1 MVGDRGKEEFEE
13 IRILGLEVPEDAV
26 EPGRSVFDEGTES
39 SEELPHW
46 TEEPVDVVQED
57 DPWSEIAQTPKWSDE
72 AIIDHESQQPV
83 GDLDDATAAIF
94 FDEDLPESDP
104 FSGDFNPPVFP
115 PEDPVEV
122 KTEDQ
127 PPVFQSTGQSN
138 VPNQNIQSR
147 NMSKAIATG
156 VILGAIFLGVC
167 AAGATATLIFSSV
180 LLVFAGSEFF
190 LAARRAGYQPATLL
204 GMTAIAALNIGA
216 YWRFESAV
224 PLILALTITFTLLWY
239 LTGVDR
245 NMPIANTS
253 ITLFGVAYIG
263 LLGCFIGLMLNDKNG
278 IGMLLA
284 AVLITVGYDTGGLVV
299 GRLIGRTP
307 LSSVSPNKT
316 MEGLLGGMA
325 ISFLT
330 GVIVVG
336 QITPFGQDPGDL
348 GTAFVLGL
356 VGALAAP
363 LGDLSESML
372 KRDLGIKDMGSVLPG
387 HGGFLDRFDA
397 LLFVLPAT
405 YFTARLLNLFTA

>member
-13 IRILGLEVPEDAV
+13 IRILGLEVPEDGV
-26 EPGRSVFDEGTES
+26 EPGRAVFDEEDS
-39 SEELPHW
+39 VSEELPHW
-46 TEEPVDVVQED
+46 TEEPATITSDD

-72 AIIDHESQQPV
+72 ALIEHESQQHV
-83 GDLDDATAAIF
+83 GDLDGETAAIF
-94 FDEDLPESDP
+94 FDEEPSDSDP
-104 FSGDFNPPVFP
+104 FSGEFNPPIFP
-115 PEDPVEV
+115 PDNTEEI
-122 KTEDQ
+122 KTEKT
-127 PPVFQSTGQSN
+127 PPVFQPAAQSNTTGQS
-138 VPNQNIQSR
+138 VPSR
-147 NMSKAIATG
+147 NMSTALITG
-156 VILGAIFLGVC
+156 LALGAVFLGVC
-167 AAGATATLIFSSV
+167 AAGATVTLIFSTA

-190 LAARRAGYQPATLL
+190 LTARRAGYQPATLL
-204 GMTAIAALNIGA
+204 GMAAIAALNIGA
-216 YWRFESAV
+216 YWRFESAI
-224 PLILALTITFTLLWY
+224 PLILALTVTFTLLWY

-284 AVLITVGYDTGGLVV
+284 AVLITVGYDTGGLLV

>member
-1 MVGDRGKEEFEE
+1 M
-13 IRILGLEVPEDAV
+13 A
-26 EPGRSVFDEGTES
+26 S
-39 SEELPHW
+39 
-46 TEEPVDVVQED
+46 
-57 DPWSEIAQTPKWSDE
+57 
-72 AIIDHESQQPV
+72 
-83 GDLDDATAAIF
+83 
-94 FDEDLPESDP
+94 
-104 FSGDFNPPVFP
+104 
-115 PEDPVEV
+115 
-122 KTEDQ
+122 
-127 PPVFQSTGQSN
+127 
-138 VPNQNIQSR
+138 
-147 NMSKAIATG
+147 
-156 VILGAIFLGVC
+156 
-167 AAGATATLIFSSV
+167 
-180 LLVFAGSEFF
+180 
-190 LAARRAGYQPATLL
+190 
-204 GMTAIAALNIGA
+204 IAALNLGA
-216 YWRFESAV
+216 YWRFESAI
-224 PLILALTITFTLLWY
+224 PLILALTVTFTLLWY

-253 ITLFGVAYIG
+253 ITLFGVGYIG
-263 LLGCFIGLMLNDKNG
+263 LLGCFIGLMLNDENG

-284 AVLITVGYDTGGLVV
+284 AVLITVGYDTGGLLV

-363 LGDLSESML
+363 LGDLCESML

-405 YFTARLLNLFTA
+405 YFTARLLNLFAT

>member
-1 MVGDRGKEEFEE
+1 MADHRGSDEFEE
-13 IRILGLEVPEDAV
+13 IRILGLETPEDVV
-26 EPGRSVFDEGTES
+26 EPGRSVFGGESES

-46 TEEPVDVVQED
+46 TEEPVEKSQND
-57 DPWSEIAQTPKWSDE
+57 DLWSEIDQKPKWSDE
-72 AIIDHESQQPV
+72 VLIDHESQQPV
-83 GDLDDATAAIF
+83 GDLDEATAAIF
-94 FDEDLPESDP
+94 FDEELPENDP
-104 FSGDFNPPVFP
+104 FSGEFNPPVLP
-115 PEDPVEV
+115 PEETKIEEAPQIF
-122 KTEDQ
+122 Q
-127 PPVFQSTGQSN
+127 PSSQPSVQT
-138 VPNQNIQSR
+138 QNSQSR
-147 NMSKAIATG
+147 NMPKALATG
-156 VILGAIFLGVC
+156 LGLGAIFLAVC
-167 AAGATATLIFSSV
+167 AIGATATLIFSTV

-204 GMTAIAALNIGA
+204 GMTAIAALNLGA
-216 YWRFESAV
+216 YWRFESAI
-224 PLILALTITFTLLWY
+224 PLILALTVTFTLLWY

-253 ITLFGVAYIG
+253 ITLFGVGYIG

-278 IGMLLA
+278 VGMLLA
-284 AVLITVGYDTGGLVV
+284 AVLITVGYDTGGLLV

-405 YFTARLLNLFTA
+405 YFTARLLNLFAT

>member
-1 MVGDRGKEEFEE
+1 MANDGGSDEFDE
-13 IRILGLEVPEDAV
+13 IRILGLETPEDVV
-26 EPGRSVFDEGTES
+26 EPGRSVFGGESDS

-46 TEEPVDVVQED
+46 TEEPVEKSQD
-57 DPWSEIAQTPKWSDE
+57 DDLWSEIDQKPKWSDE
-72 AIIDHESQQPV
+72 VLIDHESQQPV
-83 GDLDDATAAIF
+83 GDLDEATAAIF
-94 FDEDLPESDP
+94 FDEELPDSAP
-104 FSGDFNPPVFP
+104 FSGEFNPPILP
-115 PEDPVEV
+115 PEDTKIEETPPIF
-122 KTEDQ
+122 Q
-127 PPVFQSTGQSN
+127 PP
-138 VPNQNIQSR
+138 NQPSVQAQNAQSR
-147 NMSKAIATG
+147 NMPKALATG
-156 VILGAIFLGVC
+156 VGLGAIFL
-167 AAGATATLIFSSV
+167 AACMIGAIATLVFSTV

-204 GMTAIAALNIGA
+204 GMTAIAALNLGA
-216 YWRFESAV
+216 YWRFESAI
-224 PLILALTITFTLLWY
+224 PLILALTVTFTLLWY

-253 ITLFGVAYIG
+253 ITLFGVGYIG

-278 IGMLLA
+278 VGMLIA
-284 AVLITVGYDTGGLVV
+284 AVLITVGYDTGGLLV

-363 LGDLSESML
+363 LGDLCESML

-405 YFTARLLNLFTA
+405 YFAARLLNLFTI

>member
-1 MVGDRGKEEFEE
+1 MVDHRGSDEFEE
-13 IRILGLEVPEDAV
+13 IRILGLETPEDVV
-26 EPGRSVFDEGTES
+26 EPGRSVFGGESES
-39 SEELPHW
+39 SQELPHW
-46 TEEPVDVVQED
+46 TEEPVEKSQND
-57 DPWSEIAQTPKWSDE
+57 DLWSEIDQKPKWSDE
-72 AIIDHESQQPV
+72 VLIDHESQQPV
-83 GDLDDATAAIF
+83 GDLDEATAAIF
-94 FDEDLPESDP
+94 FDEELPENDP
-104 FSGDFNPPVFP
+104 FSGEFNPPVLP
-115 PEDPVEV
+115 PEETKIEEAPQIF
-122 KTEDQ
+122 Q
-127 PPVFQSTGQSN
+127 PSSQPSVQT
-138 VPNQNIQSR
+138 QNSQSR
-147 NMSKAIATG
+147 NMPKALATG
-156 VILGAIFLGVC
+156 LGLGAIFLAVC
-167 AAGATATLIFSSV
+167 AIGATATLIFSTV

-204 GMTAIAALNIGA
+204 GMTAIAALNLGA
-216 YWRFESAV
+216 YWRFESAI
-224 PLILALTITFTLLWY
+224 PLILALTVTFTLLWY

-253 ITLFGVAYIG
+253 ITLFGVGYIG

-278 IGMLLA
+278 VGMLLA
-284 AVLITVGYDTGGLVV
+284 AVLITVGYDTGGLLV

-405 YFTARLLNLFTA
+405 YFTARLLNLFAT

>member
-1 MVGDRGKEEFEE
+1 MADHRGSDEFEE
-13 IRILGLEVPEDAV
+13 IRILGLETPEDVV
-26 EPGRSVFDEGTES
+26 EPGRSVFGGESES

-46 TEEPVDVVQED
+46 TEEPEEKSQND
-57 DPWSEIAQTPKWSDE
+57 DLWSEIDQKPKWSDE
-72 AIIDHESQQPV
+72 VLIDHESQQPV
-83 GDLDDATAAIF
+83 GDLDEATAAIF
-94 FDEDLPESDP
+94 FDEELPENDP
-104 FSGDFNPPVFP
+104 FSGEFNPPVLP
-115 PEDPVEV
+115 PEEI
-122 KTEDQ
+122 KTEEVSQ
-127 PPVFQSTGQSN
+127 PFQPSN
-138 VPNQNIQSR
+138 HPSVQTQNTQSR
-147 NMSKAIATG
+147 DMPKALATG
-156 VILGAIFLGVC
+156 LALGAIFLAVC
-167 AAGATATLIFSSV
+167 AIGSTATLIFSTV

-204 GMTAIAALNIGA
+204 GMTAIAALNLGA
-216 YWRFESAV
+216 YWRFESAI
-224 PLILALTITFTLLWY
+224 PLILALTVTFTLLWY

-253 ITLFGVAYIG
+253 ITLFGVGYIG
-263 LLGCFIGLMLNDKNG
+263 LLGCLIGLMLNDKNG
-278 IGMLLA
+278 IVMLLA
-284 AVLITVGYDTGGLVV
+284 AVLITVGYDTGGLLV
-299 GRLIGRTP
+299 GRLMGRTP

-405 YFTARLLNLFTA
+405 YFTARLLNLFAT

>member
-1 MVGDRGKEEFEE
+1 MADHRGSDEFEE
-13 IRILGLEVPEDAV
+13 IRILGLETPEDVV
-26 EPGRSVFDEGTES
+26 EPGRSVFGGESES

-46 TEEPVDVVQED
+46 TEEPEEKSQND
-57 DPWSEIAQTPKWSDE
+57 DLWSEIDQKPKWSDE
-72 AIIDHESQQPV
+72 VLIDHESQQPV
-83 GDLDDATAAIF
+83 GDLDEATAAIF
-94 FDEDLPESDP
+94 FDEELPENDP
-104 FSGDFNPPVFP
+104 FSGEFNPPVLP
-115 PEDPVEV
+115 PEEV
-122 KTEDQ
+122 KTEEVSPTFQ
-127 PPVFQSTGQSN
+127 PSN
-138 VPNQNIQSR
+138 QPSVQTQNSQSR
-147 NMSKAIATG
+147 DMPKALATG
-156 VILGAIFLGVC
+156 LALGAIFLAVC
-167 AAGATATLIFSSV
+167 AIGATATLIFSTV

-204 GMTAIAALNIGA
+204 GMTAIAALNLGA
-216 YWRFESAV
+216 YWRFESAI
-224 PLILALTITFTLLWY
+224 PLILALTVTFTLLWY

-253 ITLFGVAYIG
+253 ITLFGVGYIG
-263 LLGCFIGLMLNDKNG
+263 LLGCFIGLMLSDKNG
-278 IGMLLA
+278 VGMLLA
-284 AVLITVGYDTGGLVV
+284 AVLITVGYDTGGLLV
-299 GRLIGRTP
+299 GRLMGRTP

-405 YFTARLLNLFTA
+405 YFTARLLNLFAT

>member
-1 MVGDRGKEEFEE
+1 MANDRGSDEFEE
-13 IRILGLEVPEDAV
+13 IRILGLETPEDV
-26 EPGRSVFDEGTES
+26 IEPGRSVFGGESAS

-46 TEEPVDVVQED
+46 TEEPAEKSQND
-57 DPWSEIAQTPKWSDE
+57 DLWSEIDQKPKWSDE
-72 AIIDHESQQPV
+72 VLIDHESQQPV
-83 GDLDDATAAIF
+83 GDLDEATAAIF
-94 FDEDLPESDP
+94 FDEELPESDP
-104 FSGDFNPPVFP
+104 FSGEFNPPVIP
-115 PEDPVEV
+115 PEETKIEETLPIF
-122 KTEDQ
+122 KSTSQ
-127 PPVFQSTGQSN
+127 PSVQAQSS
-138 VPNQNIQSR
+138 QSR
-147 NMSKAIATG
+147 SMSKALATG
-156 VILGAIFLGVC
+156 VTLGAVFLAVC
-167 AAGATATLIFSSV
+167 MIGATATLVFSTV

-204 GMTAIAALNIGA
+204 GMASIAALNLGA
-216 YWRFESAV
+216 YWRFESAI
-224 PLILALTITFTLLWY
+224 PLILALTVTFTLLWY

-253 ITLFGVAYIG
+253 ITLFGVGYIG
-263 LLGCFIGLMLNDKNG
+263 LLGCFIGLMLNDENG

-284 AVLITVGYDTGGLVV
+284 AVLITVGYDTGGLLV

-363 LGDLSESML
+363 LGDLCESML

-405 YFTARLLNLFTA
+405 YFTARLLNLFAT

>member
-1 MVGDRGKEEFEE
+1 MANDRGSDEFEE
-13 IRILGLEVPEDAV
+13 IRILGLETPEDV
-26 EPGRSVFDEGTES
+26 IEPGRSVFGGESAS

-46 TEEPVDVVQED
+46 TEEPAEKSQND
-57 DPWSEIAQTPKWSDE
+57 DLWSEIDQKPKWSDE
-72 AIIDHESQQPV
+72 VLIDHESQQPV
-83 GDLDDATAAIF
+83 GDLDEATAAIF
-94 FDEDLPESDP
+94 FDEELPESDP
-104 FSGDFNPPVFP
+104 FSGEFNPPVIP
-115 PEDPVEV
+115 PEETKIEEV
-122 KTEDQ
+122 PPIFKPTSQ
-127 PPVFQSTGQSN
+127 PSVQAQSS
-138 VPNQNIQSR
+138 QSR
-147 NMSKAIATG
+147 SMSKALATG
-156 VILGAIFLGVC
+156 VTLGAVFLAVC
-167 AAGATATLIFSSV
+167 MIGATATLVFSTV

-204 GMTAIAALNIGA
+204 GMASIAALNLGA
-216 YWRFESAV
+216 YWRFESAI
-224 PLILALTITFTLLWY
+224 PLILALTVTFTLLWY

-253 ITLFGVAYIG
+253 ITLFGVGYIG
-263 LLGCFIGLMLNDKNG
+263 LLGCFIGLMLSDENG

-284 AVLITVGYDTGGLVV
+284 AVLITVGYDTGGLLV

-363 LGDLSESML
+363 LGDLCESML

-405 YFTARLLNLFTA
+405 YFTARLLNLFAT

>member
-1 MVGDRGKEEFEE
+1 VANDRGSDEFEE
-13 IRILGLEVPEDAV
+13 IRILGLETPEDV
-26 EPGRSVFDEGTES
+26 IEPGRSVFGGESAS

-46 TEEPVDVVQED
+46 TEEPAEKSQND
-57 DPWSEIAQTPKWSDE
+57 DLWSEIDQKPKWSDE
-72 AIIDHESQQPV
+72 VLIDHESQQPV
-83 GDLDDATAAIF
+83 GDLDEATAAIF
-94 FDEDLPESDP
+94 FDEELPESDP
-104 FSGDFNPPVFP
+104 FSGEFNPPVIP
-115 PEDPVEV
+115 PEETKIEEALPIF
-122 KTEDQ
+122 KSTSQ
-127 PPVFQSTGQSN
+127 PSVQVQSS
-138 VPNQNIQSR
+138 QNRS
-147 NMSKAIATG
+147 MSKAVATG
-156 VILGAIFLGVC
+156 VTLGAVFLAVC
-167 AAGATATLIFSSV
+167 MIGAIATLVFSTV

-204 GMTAIAALNIGA
+204 GMASIAALNLGA
-216 YWRFESAV
+216 YWRFESAI
-224 PLILALTITFTLLWY
+224 PLILALTVTFTLLWY

-253 ITLFGVAYIG
+253 ITLFGVGYIG
-263 LLGCFIGLMLNDKNG
+263 LLGCFIGLMLNDENG

-284 AVLITVGYDTGGLVV
+284 AVLITVGYDTGGLLV

-363 LGDLSESML
+363 LGDLCESML

-405 YFTARLLNLFTA
+405 YFTARLLNLFAT

>member
-1 MVGDRGKEEFEE
+1 MANDRGSDEFEE
-13 IRILGLEVPEDAV
+13 IRILGLETPEDV
-26 EPGRSVFDEGTES
+26 IEPGRSVFGGESAS

-46 TEEPVDVVQED
+46 TEEPAEKSQND
-57 DPWSEIAQTPKWSDE
+57 DLWSEIDQKPKWSDE
-72 AIIDHESQQPV
+72 VLIDHESQQPV
-83 GDLDDATAAIF
+83 GDLDEATAAIF
-94 FDEDLPESDP
+94 FDEELPASDP
-104 FSGDFNPPVFP
+104 FSGEFNPPIIP
-115 PEDPVEV
+115 PEETT
-122 KTEDQ
+122 TEETPPIFKPTSQ
-127 PPVFQSTGQSN
+127 PSVQAQSS
-138 VPNQNIQSR
+138 QSR
-147 NMSKAIATG
+147 SMSKALATG
-156 VILGAIFLGVC
+156 VTLGAVFLAVC
-167 AAGATATLIFSSV
+167 MIGAIATLVFSTV

-204 GMTAIAALNIGA
+204 GMASIAALNLGA
-216 YWRFESAV
+216 YWRFESAI
-224 PLILALTITFTLLWY
+224 PLILALTVTFTLLWY

-253 ITLFGVAYIG
+253 ITLFGVGYIG
-263 LLGCFIGLMLNDKNG
+263 LLGCFIGLMLNDENG

-284 AVLITVGYDTGGLVV
+284 AVLITVGYDTGGLLV

-363 LGDLSESML
+363 LGDLCESML

-405 YFTARLLNLFTA
+405 YFTARLLNLFAT

>member
-1 MVGDRGKEEFEE
+1 MVDHRGSDEFEE
-13 IRILGLEVPEDAV
+13 IRILGLETPEDVV
-26 EPGRSVFDEGTES
+26 EPGRSVFGGESES

-46 TEEPVDVVQED
+46 TEEPVEKSQND
-57 DPWSEIAQTPKWSDE
+57 DLWSEIDQKPKWSDE
-72 AIIDHESQQPV
+72 VLIDHESQQPV
-83 GDLDDATAAIF
+83 GDLDEATAAIF
-94 FDEDLPESDP
+94 FDEELPENDP
-104 FSGDFNPPVFP
+104 FSGEFNPPVLP
-115 PEDPVEV
+115 PEETKIEEAPQIFQMSN
-122 KTEDQ
+122 Q
-127 PPVFQSTGQSN
+127 PSVHT
-138 VPNQNIQSR
+138 QNSQSR
-147 NMSKAIATG
+147 NMPKALATG
-156 VILGAIFLGVC
+156 LGLGAIFLAVC
-167 AAGATATLIFSSV
+167 AIGATATLIFSTV

-204 GMTAIAALNIGA
+204 GMTAIAALNLGA
-216 YWRFESAV
+216 YWRFESAI
-224 PLILALTITFTLLWY
+224 PLILALTVTFTLLWY

-253 ITLFGVAYIG
+253 ITLFGVGYIG

-278 IGMLLA
+278 VGMLLA
-284 AVLITVGYDTGGLVV
+284 AVLITVGYDTGGLLV

-405 YFTARLLNLFTA
+405 YFTARLLNLFAT

>member
-1 MVGDRGKEEFEE
+1 MVDHRGSDEFEE
-13 IRILGLEVPEDAV
+13 IRILGLETPEDVV
-26 EPGRSVFDEGTES
+26 EPGRSVFGGES
-39 SEELPHW
+39 EPSEELPHW
-46 TEEPVDVVQED
+46 TEEPVEKSQND
-57 DPWSEIAQTPKWSDE
+57 DLWSEIDQKPKWSDE
-72 AIIDHESQQPV
+72 VLIDHESQQPV
-83 GDLDDATAAIF
+83 GDLDEATAAIF
-94 FDEDLPESDP
+94 FDEELPENDP
-104 FSGDFNPPVFP
+104 FSGEFNPPVLP
-115 PEDPVEV
+115 PEETKIEEAPQIF
-122 KTEDQ
+122 Q
-127 PPVFQSTGQSN
+127 PSSQPSVQT
-138 VPNQNIQSR
+138 QNSQSR
-147 NMSKAIATG
+147 NMPKALATG
-156 VILGAIFLGVC
+156 LGLGAIFLAVC
-167 AAGATATLIFSSV
+167 AIGATATLIFSTV

-204 GMTAIAALNIGA
+204 GMTAIAALNLGA
-216 YWRFESAV
+216 YWRFESAI
-224 PLILALTITFTLLWY
+224 PLILALTVTFTLLWY

-253 ITLFGVAYIG
+253 ITLFGVGYIG

-278 IGMLLA
+278 VGMLLA
-284 AVLITVGYDTGGLVV
+284 AVLITVGYDTGGLLV

-405 YFTARLLNLFTA
+405 YFTARLLNLFAT

>member
-1 MVGDRGKEEFEE
+1 MANDRGSDEFEE
-13 IRILGLEVPEDAV
+13 IRILGLETPEDV
-26 EPGRSVFDEGTES
+26 IEPGRSVFGGESAS

-46 TEEPVDVVQED
+46 TEEPAEKSQND
-57 DPWSEIAQTPKWSDE
+57 DLWSEIDQKPKWSDE
-72 AIIDHESQQPV
+72 VLIDHESQQPV
-83 GDLDDATAAIF
+83 GDLDEATAAIF
-94 FDEDLPESDP
+94 FDEELPESDP
-104 FSGDFNPPVFP
+104 FSGEFNPPVIP
-115 PEDPVEV
+115 PEETKIEEV
-122 KTEDQ
+122 PPIFKPTSQ
-127 PPVFQSTGQSN
+127 PSVQAQSS
-138 VPNQNIQSR
+138 QSR
-147 NMSKAIATG
+147 SMSKALATG
-156 VILGAIFLGVC
+156 VTLGAVFLAVC
-167 AAGATATLIFSSV
+167 MIGATATLVFSTV

-190 LAARRAGYQPATLL
+190 LASRRAGYQPATLL
-204 GMTAIAALNIGA
+204 GMASIAALNLGA
-216 YWRFESAV
+216 YWRFESV
-224 PLILALTITFTLLWY
+224 ILLILALTVTFTLLWY

-253 ITLFGVAYIG
+253 ITLFGVGYIG
-263 LLGCFIGLMLNDKNG
+263 LLGCFIGLMLNDENG

-284 AVLITVGYDTGGLVV
+284 AVLITVGYDTGGLLV

-363 LGDLSESML
+363 LGDLCESML

-405 YFTARLLNLFTA
+405 YFTARLLNLFAT

>member
-1 MVGDRGKEEFEE
+1 MVDHRGSDEFEE
-13 IRILGLEVPEDAV
+13 IRILGLETPEDVV
-26 EPGRSVFDEGTES
+26 EPGRSVFGGESES

-46 TEEPVDVVQED
+46 TEEPVEKSQND
-57 DPWSEIAQTPKWSDE
+57 DLWSEIDQKPKWSDE
-72 AIIDHESQQPV
+72 VLIDHESQQPV
-83 GDLDDATAAIF
+83 GDLDEATAAIF
-94 FDEDLPESDP
+94 FDEELPENDP
-104 FSGDFNPPVFP
+104 FSGEFNPPVLP
-115 PEDPVEV
+115 PEETKIEEAPQIF
-122 KTEDQ
+122 Q
-127 PPVFQSTGQSN
+127 PSSQPSVQT
-138 VPNQNIQSR
+138 QNSQSR
-147 NMSKAIATG
+147 NMPKALATG
-156 VILGAIFLGVC
+156 LGLGAIFLAVC
-167 AAGATATLIFSSV
+167 AIGATVTLIFSTV

-204 GMTAIAALNIGA
+204 GMTAIAALNLGA
-216 YWRFESAV
+216 YWRFESAI
-224 PLILALTITFTLLWY
+224 PLILALTVTFTLLWY

-253 ITLFGVAYIG
+253 ITLFGVGYIG
-263 LLGCFIGLMLNDKNG
+263 LLGCFIGLMLNDENG
-278 IGMLLA
+278 VGMLLA
-284 AVLITVGYDTGGLVV
+284 AVLITVGYDTGGLLV

-405 YFTARLLNLFTA
+405 YFTARLLNLFAT

>member
-1 MVGDRGKEEFEE
+1 MKHPPRKGKVYCGQNKLDPSL
-13 IRILGLEVPEDAV
+13 RVNGATLEV
-26 EPGRSVFDEGTES
+26 GTRSRCFRAGFGGALHQHVDDEAEFVRKFTAPYAP
-39 SEELPHW
+39 L
-46 TEEPVDVVQED
+46 VVQKLWYKD
-57 DPWSEIAQTPKWSDE
+57 GP
-72 AIIDHESQQPV
+72 
-83 GDLDDATAAIF
+83 
-94 FDEDLPESDP
+94 
-104 FSGDFNPPVFP
+104 P
-115 PEDPVEV
+115 PE
-122 KTEDQ
+122 
-127 PPVFQSTGQSN
+127 G
-138 VPNQNIQSR
+138 
-147 NMSKAIATG
+147 G
-156 VILGAIFLGVC
+156 
-167 AAGATATLIFSSV
+167 
-180 LLVFAGSEFF
+180 
-190 LAARRAGYQPATLL
+190 GYQPATLL
-204 GMTAIAALNIGA
+204 GMASIAALNLGA
-216 YWRFESAV
+216 YWRFESAI
-224 PLILALTITFTLLWY
+224 PLILALTVTFTLLWY

-253 ITLFGVAYIG
+253 ITLFGVGYIG
-263 LLGCFIGLMLNDKNG
+263 LLGCFIGLMLNDENG

-284 AVLITVGYDTGGLVV
+284 AVLITVGYDTGGLLV

-363 LGDLSESML
+363 LGDLCESML

-405 YFTARLLNLFTA
+405 YFTARLLNLFAT

>member
-1 MVGDRGKEEFEE
+1 MANDRGSDEFEE
-13 IRILGLEVPEDAV
+13 IRILGLETPEDV
-26 EPGRSVFDEGTES
+26 IEPGRSVFGGESAS

-46 TEEPVDVVQED
+46 TEEPAEKSQND
-57 DPWSEIAQTPKWSDE
+57 DLWSEIDQKPKWSDE
-72 AIIDHESQQPV
+72 VLIDHESQQPV
-83 GDLDDATAAIF
+83 GDLDEATAAIF
-94 FDEDLPESDP
+94 FDEELPESDP
-104 FSGDFNPPVFP
+104 FSGEFNPPVIP
-115 PEDPVEV
+115 PEETKIEEV
-122 KTEDQ
+122 PPIFKPTSQ
-127 PPVFQSTGQSN
+127 PSVQAQSS
-138 VPNQNIQSR
+138 QSR
-147 NMSKAIATG
+147 SMSKALATG
-156 VILGAIFLGVC
+156 VTLGAVFLVVC
-167 AAGATATLIFSSV
+167 MIGAIATLVFSTV

-204 GMTAIAALNIGA
+204 GMASIAALNLGA
-216 YWRFESAV
+216 YWRFESAI
-224 PLILALTITFTLLWY
+224 PLILALTVTFTLLWY

-253 ITLFGVAYIG
+253 ITLFGVGYIG
-263 LLGCFIGLMLNDKNG
+263 LLGCFIGLMLNDENG

-284 AVLITVGYDTGGLVV
+284 AVLITVGYDTGGLLV

-363 LGDLSESML
+363 LGDLCESML

-405 YFTARLLNLFTA
+405 YFTARLLNLFAT

>member
-1 MVGDRGKEEFEE
+1 MANDRGSDEFEE
-13 IRILGLEVPEDAV
+13 IRILGLETPEDV
-26 EPGRSVFDEGTES
+26 IEPGRSVFGGESAS

-46 TEEPVDVVQED
+46 TEEPAEKSQND
-57 DPWSEIAQTPKWSDE
+57 DLWSEIDQKPKWSDE
-72 AIIDHESQQPV
+72 VLIDHESQQPV
-83 GDLDDATAAIF
+83 GDLDEATAAIF
-94 FDEDLPESDP
+94 FDEELPESDP
-104 FSGDFNPPVFP
+104 FSGEFNPPVIP
-115 PEDPVEV
+115 PEETKIEEV
-122 KTEDQ
+122 PPIFKPTSQ
-127 PPVFQSTGQSN
+127 PSVQAQSS
-138 VPNQNIQSR
+138 QSR
-147 NMSKAIATG
+147 SMSKALATG
-156 VILGAIFLGVC
+156 VTLGAVFLAVC
-167 AAGATATLIFSSV
+167 MIGATATLVFSTV

-204 GMTAIAALNIGA
+204 GMASIAALNLGA
-216 YWRFESAV
+216 YWRFESAI
-224 PLILALTITFTLLWY
+224 PLILALTVTFTLLWY

-253 ITLFGVAYIG
+253 ITLFGVGYIG
-263 LLGCFIGLMLNDKNG
+263 LLGCFIGLMLNDENG

-284 AVLITVGYDTGGLVV
+284 AVLITVGYDTGGLLV

-363 LGDLSESML
+363 LGDLCESML

-405 YFTARLLNLFTA
+405 YFTARLLNLFAT

>member
-1 MVGDRGKEEFEE
+1 MVDHRGSDEFEE
-13 IRILGLEVPEDAV
+13 IRILGLETPEDVV
-26 EPGRSVFDEGTES
+26 EPGRSVFGGESES

-46 TEEPVDVVQED
+46 TEEPVEKSQND
-57 DPWSEIAQTPKWSDE
+57 DLWSEIDQKPKWSDE
-72 AIIDHESQQPV
+72 VLIDHESQQPV
-83 GDLDDATAAIF
+83 GDLDEATAAIF
-94 FDEDLPESDP
+94 FDEELPENDP
-104 FSGDFNPPVFP
+104 FSGEFNPPVLP
-115 PEDPVEV
+115 PEETKIEEAPQIF
-122 KTEDQ
+122 Q
-127 PPVFQSTGQSN
+127 PSSQPSVQT
-138 VPNQNIQSR
+138 QNSQSR
-147 NMSKAIATG
+147 NMPKALATG
-156 VILGAIFLGVC
+156 LGLGAIFLAVC
-167 AAGATATLIFSSV
+167 AIGATATLIFSTV

-204 GMTAIAALNIGA
+204 GMTAIAALNLGA
-216 YWRFESAV
+216 YWRFESAI
-224 PLILALTITFTLLWY
+224 PLILALTVTFTLLWY

-253 ITLFGVAYIG
+253 ITLFGVGYIG

-278 IGMLLA
+278 VGMLLA
-284 AVLITVGYDTGGLVV
+284 AVLITVGYDTGGLLV

-405 YFTARLLNLFTA
+405 YFTARLLNLFAT

>member
-1 MVGDRGKEEFEE
+1 MVDHRGSDEFEE
-13 IRILGLEVPEDAV
+13 IRILGLETPEDVV
-26 EPGRSVFDEGTES
+26 EPGRSVFGGESES

-46 TEEPVDVVQED
+46 TEEPVEKSQND
-57 DPWSEIAQTPKWSDE
+57 DLWSEIDQKPKWSDE
-72 AIIDHESQQPV
+72 VLIDHESQQPV
-83 GDLDDATAAIF
+83 GDLDEATAAIF
-94 FDEDLPESDP
+94 FDEELPENDP
-104 FSGDFNPPVFP
+104 FSGEFNPPVLP
-115 PEDPVEV
+115 PEETKIEEAPQIF
-122 KTEDQ
+122 Q
-127 PPVFQSTGQSN
+127 PSSQPSVQT
-138 VPNQNIQSR
+138 QNSQSR
-147 NMSKAIATG
+147 NMPKALATG
-156 VILGAIFLGVC
+156 LALGAIFLAVC
-167 AAGATATLIFSSV
+167 AIGATVTLIFSTV

-204 GMTAIAALNIGA
+204 GMTAIAALNLGA
-216 YWRFESAV
+216 YWRFESAI
-224 PLILALTITFTLLWY
+224 PLILALTVTFTLLWY

-253 ITLFGVAYIG
+253 ITLFGVGYIG
-263 LLGCFIGLMLNDKNG
+263 LLGCFIGLMLNDENG
-278 IGMLLA
+278 VGMLLA
-284 AVLITVGYDTGGLVV
+284 AVLITVGYDTGGLLV

-387 HGGFLDRFDA
+387 HCGFLDRFDA
-397 LLFVLPAT
+397 LLFVLPVT
-405 YFTARLLNLFTA
+405 YFTARLLNLFAT

>member
-1 MVGDRGKEEFEE
+1 VVDHRGSDEFEE
-13 IRILGLEVPEDAV
+13 IRILGLETPEDVV
-26 EPGRSVFDEGTES
+26 EPGRSVFGGESES

-46 TEEPVDVVQED
+46 TEEPVEKSQND
-57 DPWSEIAQTPKWSDE
+57 DLWSEIDQKPKWSDE
-72 AIIDHESQQPV
+72 VLIDHESQQPV
-83 GDLDDATAAIF
+83 GDLDEATAAIF
-94 FDEDLPESDP
+94 FDEELPENDP
-104 FSGDFNPPVFP
+104 FSGEFNPPVLP
-115 PEDPVEV
+115 PEET
-122 KTEDQ
+122 KTEEAPQIFQMSNQ
-127 PPVFQSTGQSN
+127 PSVHT
-138 VPNQNIQSR
+138 QNSQGR
-147 NMSKAIATG
+147 NMPKALATG
-156 VILGAIFLGVC
+156 LGLGAIFLAVC
-167 AAGATATLIFSSV
+167 AIGATATLIFSTV

-204 GMTAIAALNIGA
+204 GMTAIAALNLGA
-216 YWRFESAV
+216 YWRFESAI
-224 PLILALTITFTLLWY
+224 PLILALTVTFTLLWY

-253 ITLFGVAYIG
+253 ITLFGVGYIG

-278 IGMLLA
+278 VGMLLA
-284 AVLITVGYDTGGLVV
+284 AVLITVGYDTGGLLV

-405 YFTARLLNLFTA
+405 YFTARLLNLFAT

>member
-1 MVGDRGKEEFEE
+1 MANDRGSDEFEE
-13 IRILGLEVPEDAV
+13 IRILGLETPEDV
-26 EPGRSVFDEGTES
+26 IEPGRSVFGGESAS

-46 TEEPVDVVQED
+46 TEEPAEKSQND
-57 DPWSEIAQTPKWSDE
+57 DLWSEIDQKPKWSDE
-72 AIIDHESQQPV
+72 VLIDHESQQPV
-83 GDLDDATAAIF
+83 GDLDEATAAIF
-94 FDEDLPESDP
+94 FDEELPESDP
-104 FSGDFNPPVFP
+104 FSGEFNPPVIP
-115 PEDPVEV
+115 PEETKIEEV
-122 KTEDQ
+122 PPIFKPTSQ
-127 PPVFQSTGQSN
+127 PSIQAQSS
-138 VPNQNIQSR
+138 QSR
-147 NMSKAIATG
+147 SMSKALATG
-156 VILGAIFLGVC
+156 VTLGAVFLAVC
-167 AAGATATLIFSSV
+167 MIGATATLVFSTV

-204 GMTAIAALNIGA
+204 GMASIAALNLGA
-216 YWRFESAV
+216 YWRFESAI
-224 PLILALTITFTLLWY
+224 PLILALTVTFTLLWY

-253 ITLFGVAYIG
+253 ITLFGVGYIG
-263 LLGCFIGLMLNDKNG
+263 LLGCFIGLMLNDENG

-284 AVLITVGYDTGGLVV
+284 AVLITVGYDTGGLLV

-363 LGDLSESML
+363 LGDLCESML

-405 YFTARLLNLFTA
+405 YFTARLLNLFAT

>member
-1 MVGDRGKEEFEE
+1 MANDRGSGEFEE
-13 IRILGLEVPEDAV
+13 IRILGLETPEDVV
-26 EPGRSVFDEGTES
+26 EPGRSVFGGESDS

-46 TEEPVDVVQED
+46 TEEPVEKSQD
-57 DPWSEIAQTPKWSDE
+57 DDLWSEIDQKPKWSDE
-72 AIIDHESQQPV
+72 VLIDHESQQPV
-83 GDLDDATAAIF
+83 GDLDEPTAAIF
-94 FDEDLPESDP
+94 FDEELPESDP
-104 FSGDFNPPVFP
+104 FSGEFNPPVIP
-115 PEDPVEV
+115 PEET
-122 KTEDQ
+122 KTEETS
-127 PPVFQSTGQSN
+127 PTFQSPTQPSIQA
-138 VPNQNIQSR
+138 QNSQSR
-147 NMSKAIATG
+147 NMPKALATG
-156 VILGAIFLGVC
+156 VALGAIFLAVC
-167 AAGATATLIFSSV
+167 AIGAVATLVFSTV

-204 GMTAIAALNIGA
+204 GMTAIAALNLGA
-216 YWRFESAV
+216 YWRFESAI
-224 PLILALTITFTLLWY
+224 PLILALTVTFTLLWY

-253 ITLFGVAYIG
+253 ITLFGVGYIG
-263 LLGCFIGLMLNDKNG
+263 LLGCFIGLMLNDENG

-284 AVLITVGYDTGGLVV
+284 AVLITVGYDTGGLLV

-363 LGDLSESML
+363 LGDLCESML

-405 YFTARLLNLFTA
+405 YFAARLLNLFTI

>member
-1 MVGDRGKEEFEE
+1 MADHRGSDEFEE
-13 IRILGLEVPEDAV
+13 IRILGLETPEDVV
-26 EPGRSVFDEGTES
+26 EPGRSVFGGESES

-46 TEEPVDVVQED
+46 TEEPEEKSQND
-57 DPWSEIAQTPKWSDE
+57 DLWSEIDQKPKWSDE
-72 AIIDHESQQPV
+72 VLIDHESQQPV
-83 GDLDDATAAIF
+83 GDLDEATAAIF
-94 FDEDLPESDP
+94 FDEELPENDP
-104 FSGDFNPPVFP
+104 FSGEFNPPVLP
-115 PEDPVEV
+115 PEEV
-122 KTEDQ
+122 KTEEVSQ
-127 PPVFQSTGQSN
+127 TFQSSN
-138 VPNQNIQSR
+138 QPSVQTQNSQSR
-147 NMSKAIATG
+147 DMPKALATG
-156 VILGAIFLGVC
+156 LALGAIFLAVC
-167 AAGATATLIFSSV
+167 AIGATATLIFSTV

-204 GMTAIAALNIGA
+204 GMTAIAALNLGA
-216 YWRFESAV
+216 YWRFESAI
-224 PLILALTITFTLLWY
+224 PLILALTVTFTLLWY

-253 ITLFGVAYIG
+253 ITLFGVGYIG

-284 AVLITVGYDTGGLVV
+284 AVLITVGYDTGGLLV
-299 GRLIGRTP
+299 GRLMGRTP

-405 YFTARLLNLFTA
+405 YFTARLLNLFAT

>member
-1 MVGDRGKEEFEE
+1 M
-13 IRILGLEVPEDAV
+13 
-26 EPGRSVFDEGTES
+26 
-39 SEELPHW
+39 
-46 TEEPVDVVQED
+46 
-57 DPWSEIAQTPKWSDE
+57 
-72 AIIDHESQQPV
+72 
-83 GDLDDATAAIF
+83 GDLDGETAAIF
-94 FDEDLPESDP
+94 FDEEPSDSDP
-104 FSGDFNPPVFP
+104 FSGEFNPPIFP
-115 PEDPVEV
+115 PDNTEEI
-122 KTEDQ
+122 KTEKTT
-127 PPVFQSTGQSN
+127 PVFQPAAQSNTTGQS
-138 VPNQNIQSR
+138 VPSR
-147 NMSKAIATG
+147 NMSTALITG
-156 VILGAIFLGVC
+156 LALGAVFLGVC
-167 AAGATATLIFSSV
+167 AAGATVTLIFSTA

-190 LAARRAGYQPATLL
+190 LTARRAGYQPATLL
-204 GMTAIAALNIGA
+204 GMAAIAALNIGA
-216 YWRFESAV
+216 YWRFESAI
-224 PLILALTITFTLLWY
+224 PLILALTVTFTLLWY

-284 AVLITVGYDTGGLVV
+284 AVLITVGYDTGGLLV

>member
-1 MVGDRGKEEFEE
+1 MANDRGSDEFEE
-13 IRILGLEVPEDAV
+13 IRILGLETPEDV
-26 EPGRSVFDEGTES
+26 IEPGRSVFGGESAS

-46 TEEPVDVVQED
+46 TEEPAEKSQND
-57 DPWSEIAQTPKWSDE
+57 DLWSEIDQKPKWSDE
-72 AIIDHESQQPV
+72 VLIDHESQQPV
-83 GDLDDATAAIF
+83 GDLDEATAAIF
-94 FDEDLPESDP
+94 FDEELPESDP
-104 FSGDFNPPVFP
+104 FSGEFNPPVIP
-115 PEDPVEV
+115 PEETKIEEALPIF
-122 KTEDQ
+122 KSTSQ
-127 PPVFQSTGQSN
+127 PSVQVQSS
-138 VPNQNIQSR
+138 QNRS
-147 NMSKAIATG
+147 MSKAVATG
-156 VILGAIFLGVC
+156 VTLGAVFLAVC
-167 AAGATATLIFSSV
+167 MIGAIATLVFSTV

-204 GMTAIAALNIGA
+204 GMASIAALNLGA
-216 YWRFESAV
+216 YWRFESAI
-224 PLILALTITFTLLWY
+224 PLILALTVTFTLLWY

-253 ITLFGVAYIG
+253 ITLFGVGYIG
-263 LLGCFIGLMLNDKNG
+263 LLGCFIGLMLNDENG

-284 AVLITVGYDTGGLVV
+284 AVLITVGYDTGGLLV

-363 LGDLSESML
+363 LGDLCESML

-405 YFTARLLNLFTA
+405 YFTARLLNLFAT

>member
-1 MVGDRGKEEFEE
+1 MANDRGSDEFEE
-13 IRILGLEVPEDAV
+13 IRILGLETPEDV
-26 EPGRSVFDEGTES
+26 IEPGRSVFGGESAS

-46 TEEPVDVVQED
+46 TEEPAEKSQND
-57 DPWSEIAQTPKWSDE
+57 DLWSEIDQKPKWSDE
-72 AIIDHESQQPV
+72 VLIDHESQQPV
-83 GDLDDATAAIF
+83 GDLDEATAAIF
-94 FDEDLPESDP
+94 FDEELPDSDP
-104 FSGDFNPPVFP
+104 FSGEFNPPVIP
-115 PEDPVEV
+115 PEETKIEEV
-122 KTEDQ
+122 PPIFKPTSQ
-127 PPVFQSTGQSN
+127 PSIQAQSS
-138 VPNQNIQSR
+138 QSR
-147 NMSKAIATG
+147 SMSKALATG
-156 VILGAIFLGVC
+156 VTLGAVFLAVC
-167 AAGATATLIFSSV
+167 MIGAIATLVFSTV

-204 GMTAIAALNIGA
+204 GMASIAALNLGA
-216 YWRFESAV
+216 YWRFESAI
-224 PLILALTITFTLLWY
+224 PLILALTVTFTLLWY

-253 ITLFGVAYIG
+253 ITLFGVGYIG
-263 LLGCFIGLMLNDKNG
+263 LLGCFIGLMLNDENG

-284 AVLITVGYDTGGLVV
+284 AVLITVGYDTGGLLV

-363 LGDLSESML
+363 LGDLCESML

-405 YFTARLLNLFTA
+405 YFTARLLNLFAT

>member
-1 MVGDRGKEEFEE
+1 MANDRGSDEFEE
-13 IRILGLEVPEDAV
+13 IRILGLETPEDV
-26 EPGRSVFDEGTES
+26 IEPGRSVFGGESAS

-46 TEEPVDVVQED
+46 TEEPAEKSQND
-57 DPWSEIAQTPKWSDE
+57 DLWSEIDQKPKWSDE
-72 AIIDHESQQPV
+72 VLIDHESQQPV
-83 GDLDDATAAIF
+83 GDLDEATAAIF
-94 FDEDLPESDP
+94 FDEELPDSDP
-104 FSGDFNPPVFP
+104 FSGEFNPPVIP
-115 PEDPVEV
+115 PEETKIEEV
-122 KTEDQ
+122 PPIFKPTSQ
-127 PPVFQSTGQSN
+127 PSVQAQSS
-138 VPNQNIQSR
+138 QSR
-147 NMSKAIATG
+147 SMSKALATG
-156 VILGAIFLGVC
+156 VTLGAVFLAVC
-167 AAGATATLIFSSV
+167 MIGATATLVFSTV

-204 GMTAIAALNIGA
+204 GMASIAALNLGA
-216 YWRFESAV
+216 YWRFESAI
-224 PLILALTITFTLLWY
+224 PLILALTVTFTLLWY

-253 ITLFGVAYIG
+253 ITLFGVGYIG
-263 LLGCFIGLMLNDKNG
+263 LLGCFIGLMLNDENG

-284 AVLITVGYDTGGLVV
+284 AVLITVGYDTGGLLV

-363 LGDLSESML
+363 LGDLCESML

-405 YFTARLLNLFTA
+405 YFTARLLNLFAT

>member
-1 MVGDRGKEEFEE
+1 MANDRGSDEFEE
-13 IRILGLEVPEDAV
+13 IRILGLETPEDV
-26 EPGRSVFDEGTES
+26 IEPGRSVFGGESAS

-46 TEEPVDVVQED
+46 TEEPAEKSQND
-57 DPWSEIAQTPKWSDE
+57 DLWSEIDQKPKWSDE
-72 AIIDHESQQPV
+72 VLIDHESQQPV
-83 GDLDDATAAIF
+83 GDLDEATAAIF
-94 FDEDLPESDP
+94 FDEELPESDP
-104 FSGDFNPPVFP
+104 FSGEFNPPVIP
-115 PEDPVEV
+115 PEETKIEEALPIF
-122 KTEDQ
+122 KSTSQ
-127 PPVFQSTGQSN
+127 PSVQVQSS
-138 VPNQNIQSR
+138 QNRS
-147 NMSKAIATG
+147 MSKAVATG
-156 VILGAIFLGVC
+156 VTLGAVFLAVC
-167 AAGATATLIFSSV
+167 MIGAIATLVFSTV

-204 GMTAIAALNIGA
+204 GMASIAALNLGA
-216 YWRFESAV
+216 YWRFESAI
-224 PLILALTITFTLLWY
+224 PLILALTVTFTLLWY

-253 ITLFGVAYIG
+253 ITLFGVGYIG
-263 LLGCFIGLMLNDKNG
+263 LLGCFIGLMLNDENG

-284 AVLITVGYDTGGLVV
+284 AVLITVGYDTGGLLV

-363 LGDLSESML
+363 LGDLCESML
-372 KRDLGIKDMGSVLPG
+372 KRDLGIKDMCSVLPG
-387 HGGFLDRFDA
+387 H
-397 LLFVLPAT
+397 V
-405 YFTARLLNLFTA
+405 

>member
-156 VILGAIFLGVC
+156 VTLGAIFLGVC

-336 QITPFGQDPGDL
+336 QIAPFGQDPGDL

>member
-1 MVGDRGKEEFEE
+1 MVDHRGSDEFEE
-13 IRILGLEVPEDAV
+13 IRILGLETPEDVV
-26 EPGRSVFDEGTES
+26 EPGRSVFGGESES

-46 TEEPVDVVQED
+46 TEEPVEKSQND
-57 DPWSEIAQTPKWSDE
+57 DLWSEIDQKPKWSDE
-72 AIIDHESQQPV
+72 VLIDHESQQPV
-83 GDLDDATAAIF
+83 GDLDEATAAIF
-94 FDEDLPESDP
+94 FDEELPENDP
-104 FSGDFNPPVFP
+104 FSGEFNPPVLP
-115 PEDPVEV
+115 PEETKIEEAPQIFQMSN
-122 KTEDQ
+122 Q
-127 PPVFQSTGQSN
+127 PSVHT
-138 VPNQNIQSR
+138 QNSQGR
-147 NMSKAIATG
+147 NMPKALATG
-156 VILGAIFLGVC
+156 LGLGAIFLAVC
-167 AAGATATLIFSSV
+167 AIGATATLIFSTV

-204 GMTAIAALNIGA
+204 GMTAIAALNLGA
-216 YWRFESAV
+216 YWRFESAI
-224 PLILALTITFTLLWY
+224 PLILALTVTFTLLWY

-253 ITLFGVAYIG
+253 ITLFGVGYIG
-263 LLGCFIGLMLNDKNG
+263 LLGCFIGLMLNDENG
-278 IGMLLA
+278 VGMLLA
-284 AVLITVGYDTGGLVV
+284 AVLITVGYDTGGLLV

-405 YFTARLLNLFTA
+405 YFTARLLNLFAT

>member
-1 MVGDRGKEEFEE
+1 VVDHRGSDEFEE
-13 IRILGLEVPEDAV
+13 IRILGLETPEDVV
-26 EPGRSVFDEGTES
+26 EPGRSVFGGESES

-46 TEEPVDVVQED
+46 TEEPVEKSQND
-57 DPWSEIAQTPKWSDE
+57 DLWSEIDQKPKWSDE
-72 AIIDHESQQPV
+72 VLIDHESQQPV
-83 GDLDDATAAIF
+83 GDLDEATAAIF
-94 FDEDLPESDP
+94 FDEELPENDP
-104 FSGDFNPPVFP
+104 FSGEFNPPVLP
-115 PEDPVEV
+115 PEETKIEEAPQIFQMSN
-122 KTEDQ
+122 Q
-127 PPVFQSTGQSN
+127 PSVHT
-138 VPNQNIQSR
+138 QNSQGR
-147 NMSKAIATG
+147 NMPKALATG
-156 VILGAIFLGVC
+156 LGLGAIFLAVC
-167 AAGATATLIFSSV
+167 AIGATATLIFSTV

-204 GMTAIAALNIGA
+204 GMTAIAALNLGA
-216 YWRFESAV
+216 YWRFESAI
-224 PLILALTITFTLLWY
+224 PLILALTVTFTLLWY

-253 ITLFGVAYIG
+253 ITLFGVGYIG
-263 LLGCFIGLMLNDKNG
+263 LLGCFIGLMLNDENG
-278 IGMLLA
+278 VGMLLA
-284 AVLITVGYDTGGLVV
+284 AVLITVGYDTGGLLV

-405 YFTARLLNLFTA
+405 YFTARLLNLFAT

>member
-1 MVGDRGKEEFEE
+1 MANDRGSDEFEE
-13 IRILGLEVPEDAV
+13 IRILGLETPEDV
-26 EPGRSVFDEGTES
+26 IEPGRSVFGGESAS

-46 TEEPVDVVQED
+46 TEEPAEKSQND
-57 DPWSEIAQTPKWSDE
+57 DLWSEIDQKPKWSDE
-72 AIIDHESQQPV
+72 VLIDHESQQPV
-83 GDLDDATAAIF
+83 GDLDEATAAIF
-94 FDEDLPESDP
+94 FDEELPDSDP
-104 FSGDFNPPVFP
+104 FSGEFNPPVIP
-115 PEDPVEV
+115 PEETKIEEV
-122 KTEDQ
+122 PPIFKPTSQ
-127 PPVFQSTGQSN
+127 PSIQAQSS
-138 VPNQNIQSR
+138 QSR
-147 NMSKAIATG
+147 SMSKALATG
-156 VILGAIFLGVC
+156 VTLGAVFLAVC
-167 AAGATATLIFSSV
+167 MIGATATLVFSTV

-204 GMTAIAALNIGA
+204 GMASIAALNLGA
-216 YWRFESAV
+216 YWRFESAI
-224 PLILALTITFTLLWY
+224 PLILALTVTFTLLWY

-253 ITLFGVAYIG
+253 ITLFGVGYIG
-263 LLGCFIGLMLNDKNG
+263 LLGCFIGLMLNDENG

-284 AVLITVGYDTGGLVV
+284 AVLITVGYDTGGLLV

-363 LGDLSESML
+363 LGDLCESML

-405 YFTARLLNLFTA
+405 YFTARLLNLFAT

>member
-1 MVGDRGKEEFEE
+1 MVDHRGSDEFEE
-13 IRILGLEVPEDAV
+13 IRILGLETPEDVV
-26 EPGRSVFDEGTES
+26 EPGRSVFGGESES

-46 TEEPVDVVQED
+46 TEEPVEKSQND
-57 DPWSEIAQTPKWSDE
+57 DLWSEIDQKPKWSDE
-72 AIIDHESQQPV
+72 VLIDHESQQPV
-83 GDLDDATAAIF
+83 GDLDEATAAIF
-94 FDEDLPESDP
+94 FDEELPENDP
-104 FSGDFNPPVFP
+104 FSGEFNPPVLP
-115 PEDPVEV
+115 PEETKIEEAPQIFQMSN
-122 KTEDQ
+122 Q
-127 PPVFQSTGQSN
+127 PSVHT
-138 VPNQNIQSR
+138 QNSQGR
-147 NMSKAIATG
+147 NMPKALATG
-156 VILGAIFLGVC
+156 LGLGAIFLAVC
-167 AAGATATLIFSSV
+167 AIGATATLIFSTV

-204 GMTAIAALNIGA
+204 GMTAIAALNLGA
-216 YWRFESAV
+216 YWRFESAI
-224 PLILALTITFTLLWY
+224 PLILALTVTFTLLWY

-253 ITLFGVAYIG
+253 ITLFGVGYIG

-278 IGMLLA
+278 VGMLLA
-284 AVLITVGYDTGGLVV
+284 AVLITVGYDTGGLLV

-405 YFTARLLNLFTA
+405 YFTARLLNLFAT